1 MTNIR
6 KKHNA
11 EFKAKVAMA
20 AIREE
25 GTIAE
30 LASRYGVHASQIHAW
45 KKEVTD
51 GVGTLFDGNKQ
62 AARAEAS
69 DKAQVAALH
78 EQGGQIIMELDLF
91 RERSGR
97 GARPTVWRRL
107 LARIRI
113 FRSCS
118 NANC

>member
-1 MTNIR
+1 MY
-6 KKHNA
+6 H
-11 EFKAKVAMA
+11 A
-20 AIREE
+20 AAVRQSRYRNPSQRGAALDRNGLSVSTETACRFEPKSPVGNSEIC
-25 GTIAE
+25 TIAE

-51 GVGTLFDGNKQ
+51 GVATLFDGNKK

-78 EQGGQIIMELDLF
+78 EKVGQLIMERDFF

-97 GARPTVWRRL
+97 
-107 LARIRI
+107 
-113 FRSCS
+113 
-118 NANC
+118 